1 MHGAVVGKVI
11 SLKLHGVVLHWK
23 VWFSFMKKW
32 GKGILE
38 RKNKQIMHIC
48 TNNPFQFS
56 LFEDFLVQLKILLEI
71 LVGTFSFF
79 KIASYSD
86 WWALLVLYNKEYIYR
101 SCPQYSCHSTG
112 IEPLDIYIIQGM
124 LRFHFYLKGAYDL
137 FLHTC

>member
-38 RKNKQIMHIC
+38 MKNKQIMHIC

-86 WWALLVLYNKEYIYR
+86 
-101 SCPQYSCHSTG
+101 
-112 IEPLDIYIIQGM
+112 
-124 LRFHFYLKGAYDL
+124 
-137 FLHTC
+137 